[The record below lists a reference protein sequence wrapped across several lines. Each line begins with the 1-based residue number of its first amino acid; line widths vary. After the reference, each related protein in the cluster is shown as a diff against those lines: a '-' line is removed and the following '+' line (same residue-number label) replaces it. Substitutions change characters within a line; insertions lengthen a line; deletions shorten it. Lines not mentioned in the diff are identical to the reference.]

1 MESGAHG
8 SVGPLSSCPTQG
20 ALAQSTHAATARSLR
35 PRGQRS
41 EPHPPA
47 SSSRPRGPPA
57 SHQVPERHAKKGVPG
72 SGQGG
77 FTQMGWGQGGG
88 DAEPTVGGSKRASLD
103 GRGQGGPSR
112 CRQGRSAQRLLSQ
125 GPLIYV
131 FYLVTYTISLNFLN
145 WCGLQPS
152 DPIPGGR
159 VLRADLPPRRRQEL
173 PAARPPVCARS
184 LPSPRGKEGARHAA
198 PHAQPP
204 LSPRAPAHVKGLG
217 DSESARAR

>member
-1 MESGAHG
+1 M
-8 SVGPLSSCPTQG
+8 QI
-20 ALAQSTHAATARSLR
+20 
-35 PRGQRS
+35 
-41 EPHPPA
+41 
-47 SSSRPRGPPA
+47 
-57 SHQVPERHAKKGVPG
+57 
-72 SGQGG
+72 
-77 FTQMGWGQGGG
+77 GWGQGGG
-88 DAEPTVGGSKRASLD
+88 DAEPTVAGSKRASLD

-131 FYLVTYTISLNFLN
+131 IYLVTYTISLNFLN

-217 DSESARAR
+217 DSEGARAR

>member
-1 MESGAHG
+1 MGAWA
-8 SVGPLSSCPTQG
+8 LSPPAPCRGHSLSRHTPPPPAACVPG
-20 ALAQSTHAATARSLR
+20 ANAQSHTLQRAA
-35 PRGQRS
+35 
-41 EPHPPA
+41 H
-47 SSSRPRGPPA
+47 
-57 SHQVPERHAKKGVPG
+57 
-72 SGQGG
+72 GQGG
-77 FTQMGWGQGGG
+77 HRQVTRSLSIMLRRESRAAGRWLHADRVGSGRRRCRADCGGVKEG
-88 DAEPTVGGSKRASLD
+88 LTRWQRP
-103 GRGQGGPSR
+103 GGPSR

-131 FYLVTYTISLNFLN
+131 IYLVTYIISLNFLN

-217 DSESARAR
+217 DSEGARAR